1 MRNEE
6 ILEVQEQTR
15 NLRLARKW
23 TIGVVAALA
32 VIIMVLGS
40 LYTLDANQAAVVTT
54 FGRAETVTKPGLHLK
69 LPFVQ
74 KVKKLDTTIQGMAIG
89 YDPATDEDILDESI
103 MISSDYNFLNIDFY
117 LTYQITDPIKYS
129 YASDDPIMILKS
141 SAQAAIRTTIASY
154 KVDSVLTTGKA
165 EIQSNIR
172 SLLTDNMQAL
182 DIGITVNS
190 VSIQDAEPPTDS
202 VKQAFQAVEDA
213 KQGKVTALNNANKNR
228 NERIPEMQAK
238 ADQIVQNAQA
248 EKEKRIAEAKGQ
260 VARFNAMYEEYVK
273 FPVVTK
279 ERMFY
284 EAMEDV
290 LPNMKVVIQ
299 GKNSGMQTVYP
310 VEKFTE

>member
-23 TIGVVAALA
+23 TIGVVAALV